1 MTVKDILQ
9 AKPIMS
15 IKECLLTTIRCLPTW
30 CRQQE
35 EVELLCWQKHVNA
48 NGFFLLPEAFPLGQR
63 SAEDG

>member
-1 MTVKDILQ
+1 
-9 AKPIMS
+9 MS